1 MSNHTDL
8 AARIDSAIGEGP
20 PEPALDG
27 LLAAGRRA
35 GARRR
40 LVQGSAT
47 LALVLALG
55 GGALALVGTGG
66 SSASPAPPVATEP
79 PVPDDDPSEPAVP
92 DDDPSE
98 TASTP
103 TPYPDQLATL
113 GQDGLKLRKGV
124 VLVEQ
129 AENPLGVRPPNQSL
143 ALVLERDGNRYWMLL
158 EESPQGGSSS
168 VERAGGSYS
177 TFDLWLD
184 QAVALQQGK
193 PLLALV
199 AFDQGES
206 LSPAEKGVEIVEQR
220 SSPPLPPDFERSER
234 SAVAEVIWQGA
245 QWFVLATQSADSQPL
260 YLPVEASVAGSTT
273 IDEYLDWAWERYDS
287 ELARERARSEA
298 AK

>member
-1 MSNHTDL
+1 MTNHTEL

-35 GARRR
+35 RARRR
-40 LVQGSAT
+40 LVQSSAA
-47 LALVLALG
+47 LALVLAVG
-55 GGALALVGTGG
+55 GGAVAVVGPGG

-79 PVPDDDPSEPAVP
+79 AVPDDSSEPAVP
-92 DDDPSE
+92 DEDPSE
-98 TASTP
+98 TTSTP
-103 TPYPDQLATL
+103 TPYPDQLANL
-113 GQDGLKLRKGV
+113 GTEGLQLRKGV
-124 VLVEQ
+124 RLVRR
-129 AENPLGVRPPNQSL
+129 AENPLGLESPNKSL
-143 ALVLERDGNRYWMLL
+143 GLVVERDGHRYWMLL
-158 EESPQGGSSS
+158 QDSPQGGSSS
-168 VERAGGSYS
+168 VEPAGSSFS
-177 TFDLWLD
+177 TFDLWLE
-184 QAVALQQGK
+184 QNVALQQGK

-234 SAVAEVIWQGA
+234 SAVAEVIWQGT

-273 IDEYLDWAWERYDS
+273 IDEYLDWAWERYNS
-287 ELARERARSEA
+287 ELARERARNEA
-298 AK
+298 AR